1 MIEELEDKLAEM
13 RRCIQDKEYT
23 IQDIEKNRG
32 LIDNGQMIKI
42 REIVTPNEQSL
53 RLHEELESTR

>member
-32 LIDNGQMIKI
+32 LIDNG
-42 REIVTPNEQSL
+42 
-53 RLHEELESTR
+53 